1 MGFPTDIEP
10 ALPTR
15 ELKPLQ
21 DLACE
26 ILEAAARLSA
36 CVRPQLRTE
45 IAEVTRWMHCYYSNL
60 IEGHQT
66 HVRDIEAALHQKFEN
81 EPATRDLQ
89 RLALAHLA
97 VQKWAATH
105 RGALF
110 DTNFL
115 CELHARFYAALPE
128 SLRIAT
134 DKDGKKV
141 PLVPGEFRDSVVIVG
156 NHVSPEPEL
165 VQSMLKHFRFRYEAP
180 ELSRIEKII
189 AVGASHHR
197 LAWIHPFRDGNGR
210 VVRQFS
216 DAWIRELG
224 IDAGGLW
231 SLSRGLAFFRSDY
244 YQFLALADQP
254 RLSDMDG
261 RGPLSE
267 RALRDFC
274 AFVLRTMKDQITYM
288 EQLLDTPTLEARIER
303 YVCNVDPATI
313 PEGLRVFLLLREVL
327 LRGEVERGEAARIVG
342 TRERKARE
350 ILALAVQAGL
360 LKSDSP
366 KKSVRLALPS
376 KVLDIYFPR
385 LFPPG
390 A

>member
-1 MGFPTDIEP
+1 
-10 ALPTR
+10 
-15 ELKPLQ
+15 
-21 DLACE
+21 
-26 ILEAAARLSA
+26 
-36 CVRPQLRTE
+36 
-45 IAEVTRWMHCYYSNL
+45 MHCYYSNL

-66 HVRDIEAALHQKFEN
+66 HVRDIEAALHQEFEKD
-81 EPATRDLQ
+81 PAKRDLQ

-97 VQKWAATH
+97 VQKWAATYE
-105 RGALF
+105 GALF
-110 DTNFL
+110 DPSFL

-141 PLVPGEFRDSVVIVG
+141 PLVPGEFRDRVVIVG
-156 NHVSPEPEL
+156 SHVSSEPEL
-165 VQSMLKHFRFRYEAP
+165 VQPMLKHFRFRYEAP
-180 ELSRIEKII
+180 ELSRIDKII
-189 AVGASHHR
+189 AVAASHHR

-210 VVRQFS
+210 VVRLFS
-216 DAWIRELG
+216 DALIRELG
-224 IDAGGLW
+224 VDAGGLW
-231 SLSRGLAFFRSDY
+231 SLSRGLAFFRPDY
-244 YQFLALADQP
+244 YQFLASADQP
-254 RLSDMDG
+254 RLSELDG

-274 AFVLRTMKDQITYM
+274 AFVLRTMKDQITHM
-288 EQLLDTPTLEARIER
+288 EKLLDIPTLEARIER
-303 YVCNVDPATI
+303 YVCGIDPATV
-313 PEGLRVFLLLREVL
+313 PEGPRVFLLLREVL

-342 TRERKARE
+342 TRERKARK

-366 KKSVRLALPS
+366 KRPVRLALPS
-376 KVLDIYFPR
+376 KVLDTYFPR